1 MADELSI
8 ALLDLLRK
16 ADPVQRTDF
25 VRQAVERLAQ
35 AIVEV
40 EVEQKVGAARYERTE
55 TRNNSRNGARAR
67 EWDTTAGTV
76 HLPSPSC
83 GTARFFPCSSS
94 PAAAPIAPWPTWSPR
109 PTSRA

>member
-1 MADELSI
+1 MADELSM

-16 ADPVQRTDF
+16 AEAMERTDF

-55 TRNNSRNGARAR
+55 TRNNRIALAGVGRA
-67 EWDTTAGTV
+67 GQ
-76 HLPSPSC
+76 PS
-83 GTARFFPCSSS
+83 
-94 PAAAPIAPWPTWSPR
+94 AASVVRHTYNCPR
-109 PTSRA
+109 SFGQHCAFAATQTRHPSRANSAA